1 MMVAEKGW
9 RSWRTFRTG
18 CSAPAAKRQIE
29 RFFRSLE
36 EECVW
41 EHDYAGFIEVD
52 VAVRRVAGYGQNA
65 TAAPGPTAVLAL
77 ARSRQMSGP

>member
-1 MMVAEKGW
+1 M
-9 RSWRTFRTG
+9 TG
-18 CSAPAAKRQIE
+18 VPDGVQRFYGEARQIE
-29 RFFRSLE
+29 HFFRSLE

-41 EHDYAGFIEVD
+41 EHDYAGFIEVV
-52 VAVRRVAGYGQNA
+52 VAVRRVTGYGQNT